1 LKWYELAP
9 DLSVG
14 KVKDFHKAG
23 LVSLKLETVLLIL
36 QHSMPGK
43 NLPLRDPRTSK
54 SELIF
59 SNAETYPLLIAMDSL
74 TLIFRFGTQAKIF
87 SRLRSLKTM

>member
-23 LVSLKLETVLLIL
+23 LVSLKLSIHDKTRNGPIDFATFDAWKK
-36 QHSMPGK
+36 PPPKRPK
-43 NLPLRDPRTSK
+43 NFKVRAY
-54 SELIF
+54 IF
-59 SNAETYPLLIAMDSL
+59 
-74 TLIFRFGTQAKIF
+74 
-87 SRLRSLKTM
+87 